1 MTFSIAARCAR
12 TGQLGIAVTTSSIC
26 VGSRCP
32 WVRTAVGA
40 VSTQNI
46 TLPEI
51 GPRTLDGIAAG
62 ESGPAALQ
70 RVMAGSVD
78 AAYRQVIAID
88 HQGRTAH
95 HSGEHTLGVHA
106 VHSGLD
112 CIAGGNM
119 LRSTELPA
127 AVVENF
133 EQQPERAL
141 PERLMAALETGLY
154 QAGGEAGPVHSA
166 ALLVS
171 AEQSWPLVDLRIDWD
186 DDDPVSRLRRL
197 WVEYEPQMQDYVTRA
212 LDPASAPSYGVP
224 GDL

>member
-1 MTFSIAARCAR
+1 MA
-12 TGQLGIAVTTSSIC
+12 G
-26 VGSRCP
+26 
-32 WVRTAVGA
+32 
-40 VSTQNI
+40 
-46 TLPEI
+46 
-51 GPRTLDGIAAG
+51 G
-62 ESGPAALQ
+62 ESAAAALQ
-70 RVMAGSVD
+70 GVMAGNVD

-95 HSGEHTLGVHA
+95 HSGEHTLGLHA

-119 LRSTELPA
+119 LNSAELPA
-127 AVVENF
+127 AVVDSF
-133 EQQPERAL
+133 EQQSHRTL

-171 AEQSWPLVDLRIDWD
+171 AEQSRPLVDLRIDWD
-186 DDDPVSRLRRL
+186 DEDPVKRLRKL